1 MILAPTEIL
10 SLQLKT
16 RPGDAALPAER
27 PGNTASNGLE
37 MLHRGIAAEID
48 SADTPDKRYW
58 TAYDHFM
65 VEREARALRSAEIGP
80 LCAKGVA
87 ALRKWLP

>member
-1 MILAPTEIL
+1 
-10 SLQLKT
+10 
-16 RPGDAALPAER
+16 
-27 PGNTASNGLE
+27 

-65 VEREARALRSAEIGP
+65 VEREARALRSAEIGA

>member
-1 MILAPTEIL
+1 MILALTEIL

-16 RPGDAALPAER
+16 RLPDAALRAER
-27 PGNTASNGLE
+27 TGKTASNGPE
-37 MLHRGIAAEID
+37 MLRCGIAAEID

-65 VEREARALRSAEIGP
+65 VEREARAMRSAEIGA